1 MGITRDKSTWAPS
14 CMYPIIW
21 VLPKH
26 CKSGFFVKVD
36 LDLLEI
42 SVRCLEK
49 IQHILPN
56 SGLMVMNP
64 MVQSVQKHLKKQIKV
79 CRDPLERNEW
89 IVCSLLQ
96 HLGFAPA

>member
-1 MGITRDKSTWAPS
+1 
-14 CMYPIIW
+14 MYPIIW

-64 MVQSVQKHLKKQIKV
+64 MVQSVQKHLKNKSKFVEI
-79 CRDPLERNEW
+79 PLREMNG
-89 IVCSLLQ
+89 L
-96 HLGFAPA
+96 FAHCCNI